1 MRWAERNIPKVLLQS
16 AVILVSTAAIPAL
29 ADELQIKAPPPSPTT
44 HNWTGF
50 YGGYNVGAAFGSYD
64 ARTTATPGGT
74 YLVAPADIAAVNA
87 AGGQS
92 IRPIG
97 FTGGV
102 QAGYNWQSG
111 HWLLGIET
119 DLDFVHLNGAANGP
133 AVPYAVGTPFGA
145 NEFSIHSDANIDW
158 LYTLRP
164 RVGYAQNNWLF
175 YVTGGLAL
183 TSLQGN
189 FVYADGVTPL
199 GASLFLQSA
208 RLAAL
213 TAGYTFGAGV
223 EVALTG
229 RLSVKAEVLD
239 VRFPDGLAS
248 QTSAPVLFG
257 VQQSFRQ
264 SLGLH
269 ADLARVGLNYRFG
282 GPEQGPDDLPIL
294 PFKALPQKAF
304 SDWAVEV
311 GARTWLSSGRYGAP
325 QPLIDLGP
333 PDVVSRLTFSN
344 LDSLSGEA
352 FGRVDHASGFFL
364 KGYVGGG
371 GINQGHLND
380 EDFPD
385 IVAYSN
391 TVSSAFGHIGYATI
405 DAGYNFLK
413 GPDAKVGAFVGY
425 NYYAQAID
433 AAGCTQIAGDAEC
446 NPQPFGNVTGI
457 TDNNAFNSLRI
468 GLSSEVT
475 LADRLKLTGEV
486 AYVPLVNFGG
496 LDYHLA
502 RQTLLAEASSNGNG
516 VMLESILS
524 YDVTDHFNIGI
535 GGRYWAWN
543 MNTGTAANSV
553 LSQPGPPAVAAA
565 RYNAE
570 RYGVFLQSSYR
581 WGNATPLAA
590 RDAVTPSKAV
600 PANWTGFYAGGHLGG
615 AASDD
620 RWSDPFGST
629 DFFGLGFTNV
639 AGFGDTTH
647 ATGPLGGFQAGYNLQ
662 AGNWVYG
669 VQADISAA
677 DVKGENTCFSGI
689 DGLNCQ
695 RIVNSIRS
703 FTGRLGYAWG
713 GALVYAKG
721 GAALIKTTYNVD
733 GNTPLQIGT
742 GSATVTEWGWIA
754 GVGLEYAFSNRWST
768 FIEYDHIGLNDTTVA
783 FPTVDFASVAVVN
796 VPSFSIRQNIDMV
809 KLGINYNFGG
819 SAIARN

>member
-1 MRWAERNIPKVLLQS
+1 MRHRCIARLGMDMSVESSQSNECWFRFARGDGHSKMRWAERNIPKVLLQS

-282 GPEQGPDDLPIL
+282 GPEQGPDDL
-294 PFKALPQKAF
+294 
-304 SDWAVEV
+304 
-311 GARTWLSSGRYGAP
+311 
-325 QPLIDLGP
+325 
-333 PDVVSRLTFSN
+333 SRLTFSN

-413 GPDAKVGAFVGY
+413 GPDAKVGAFV
-425 NYYAQAID
+425 
-433 AAGCTQIAGDAEC
+433 
-446 NPQPFGNVTGI
+446 
-457 TDNNAFNSLRI
+457 
-468 GLSSEVT
+468 
-475 LADRLKLTGEV
+475 
-486 AYVPLVNFGG
+486 
-496 LDYHLA
+496 
-502 RQTLLAEASSNGNG
+502 
-516 VMLESILS
+516 
-524 YDVTDHFNIGI
+524 
-535 GGRYWAWN
+535 
-543 MNTGTAANSV
+543 
-553 LSQPGPPAVAAA
+553 
-565 RYNAE
+565 
-570 RYGVFLQSSYR
+570 
-581 WGNATPLAA
+581 
-590 RDAVTPSKAV
+590 
-600 PANWTGFYAGGHLGG
+600 
-615 AASDD
+615 
-620 RWSDPFGST
+620 
-629 DFFGLGFTNV
+629 
-639 AGFGDTTH
+639 
-647 ATGPLGGFQAGYNLQ
+647 
-662 AGNWVYG
+662 
-669 VQADISAA
+669 
-677 DVKGENTCFSGI
+677 
-689 DGLNCQ
+689 
-695 RIVNSIRS
+695 
-703 FTGRLGYAWG
+703 
-713 GALVYAKG
+713 
-721 GAALIKTTYNVD
+721 
-733 GNTPLQIGT
+733 
-742 GSATVTEWGWIA
+742 
-754 GVGLEYAFSNRWST
+754 
-768 FIEYDHIGLNDTTVA
+768 
-783 FPTVDFASVAVVN
+783 
-796 VPSFSIRQNIDMV
+796 
-809 KLGINYNFGG
+809 
-819 SAIARN
+819 